1 MCIPIDM
8 IKWILY
14 DKNEW
19 LFEQISEEEDY
30 GQ

>member
-8 IKWILY
+8 IKWVLY

-19 LFEQISEEEDY
+19 LFEQIREEEDY
-30 GQ
+30 E